1 MNVFLFDVSK
11 IRYSQG
17 WLLGRFTMTELK
29 KWYLAQL
36 KPNSH
41 AIAQRN
47 LERQGFKAFLPMYQA
62 TTRQRGR
69 FVSAAKPLFPGYI
82 FVAFD
87 AGGSVWRSVN
97 ATQGITKLV
106 SFGSAPAEIPPE
118 FIADLRQRCD
128 ESDQVISDTTLK
140 EGTSVVITRGPF
152 TNAVGRILSMDE
164 KQRVWLLLDLMGQQS
179 RLAVDRSA
187 VQAV

>member
-1 MNVFLFDVSK
+1 
-11 IRYSQG
+11 
-17 WLLGRFTMTELK
+17 MTELK